1 LEGAKGNLMYTSTQ
15 VSLVLY
21 EQSRHKASI
30 LKHDREAIHLVKI
43 KKRDG
48 RFEEFVESKIVAG
61 VKKAGATAE
70 EAAHVAKEVSKK
82 IAHKTEV
89 TAEELANMVVTSLKK
104 INKAAAD
111 KFVKHRD
118 EKLKAKKK

>member
-1 LEGAKGNLMYTSTQ
+1 MIY
-15 VSLVLY
+15 
-21 EQSRHKASI
+21 
-30 LKHDREAIHLVKI
+30 LVKI

-70 EAAHVAKEVSKK
+70 EAAHVVKEVSEKVT
-82 IAHKTEV
+82 HKAEV
-89 TAEELANMVVTSLKK
+89 TAEELSNMVVTSLRKV
-104 INKAAAD
+104 NKAAAD

-118 EKLKAKKK
+118 EKLKAKKKKT